1 SAVPGA
7 AYYKLVAIDEASPDS
22 VALEAL
28 KLTGTSFTPST
39 PLLVGHAYSWY
50 VQGFVT
56 PWGVETAGAPST
68 RGRLHVAPV
77 GAPSLGAPANGAT
90 VTTLTPTLQW
100 TAVPGATRYRVTV
113 IDTTLGTDPQAVY
126 EVSGTSVTLS
136 PSLINGHHY
145 QWYVQGFDNVG

>member
-1 SAVPGA
+1 RAGPDTFPREATGGDFQSEPGVVPVNVVLPAPKPIPPAVLATVTTTTPTFQWSAVPGA

-56 PWGVETAGAPST
+56 PWGVETAGST
-68 RGRLHVAPV
+68 
-77 GAPSLGAPANGAT
+77 
-90 VTTLTPTLQW
+90 TP
-100 TAVPGATRYRVTV
+100 
-113 IDTTLGTDPQAVY
+113 
-126 EVSGTSVTLS
+126 
-136 PSLINGHHY
+136 
-145 QWYVQGFDNVG
+145 